1 MFRSSRFACS
11 ADDAR
16 VRRVSDPGMLKWLDE
31 RAPEGGNVTG
41 YDATGWDVN
50 VWILHAMCETAK
62 VPEGITHDDVHQM
75 KRASGLVEPMMIGEV
90 DLEELLADA
99 GAKVVGNAVG
109 RSGWPGPGWQRLRWD
124 ELAKRLDVDPFAIGS
139 PPCLRSFPYSSWP
152 IWPRDRSWLVY
163 TDADLWA
170 TKVSGSGDLIGRLIA
185 DAALETVSLLF

>member
-31 RAPEGGNVTG
+31 RAPEGSNVTG

-50 VWILHAMCETAK
+50 VWILHAMYETAK

-124 ELAKRLDVDPFAIGS
+124 ELAKRLESTPSRSALHPACAHSPTRAGRSGPGTDRGS
-139 PPCLRSFPYSSWP
+139 SIPMQIF
-152 IWPRDRSWLVY
+152 
-163 TDADLWA
+163 
-170 TKVSGSGDLIGRLIA
+170 GRRR
-185 DAALETVSLLF
+185 